1 MDQLA
6 CAASENAIVPQ
17 DAAFL
22 EEDPLRWLHILEV
35 NMIWC
40 NSIMPSIYVDFAD
53 LLYGKKLEKENALI
67 G

>member
-1 MDQLA
+1 MFRKEISIFMMDQLA

-35 NMIWC
+35 NMI
-40 NSIMPSIYVDFAD
+40 
-53 LLYGKKLEKENALI
+53 
-67 G
+67 